1 MINLNN
7 LNIKIFLD
15 TANLDKIR
23 ISLNDYPFIKGFTTN
38 PSLMHKEGVV
48 NYEEYCKE
56 ALKIT
61 SNLPISFEVFSDDL
75 KDMEEEARI
84 INSWGGNSYV
94 KIPISN
100 TKGQSTSQVIKNLNK
115 DNIKLNIT
123 AIFTVDQIKNI
134 LDSFNNSTPSIISVF
149 AGRIADSGID
159 PLKIMS
165 ECSEIIKT
173 KENMELLWASSRE
186 VLNIFQAEESN
197 SQIITIAPEILDKLK
212 FLNKNLNE
220 FSLETVNDFFKDA
233 NSAGFNILKKDTK

>member
-1 MINLNN
+1 MVDINK

-15 TANLDKIR
+15 TANLDKIKDS
-23 ISLNDYPFIKGFTTN
+23 IKNFSFIKGFTTN
-38 PSLMHKEGVV
+38 PSLMHKEGVT
-48 NYEEYCKE
+48 NYEEYCKD
-56 ALKIT
+56 ALKVT

-100 TKGQSTSQVIKNLNK
+100 TKGESTSNVIKNLNK

-123 AIFTVDQIKNI
+123 AIFTVDQLKNI
-134 LDSFNNSTPSIISVF
+134 LDSFNNPTPSIISVF
-149 AGRIADSGID
+149 AGRIADSGLD
-159 PLKIMS
+159 PMKIMN
-165 ECSEIIKT
+165 ECAQIVKS

-197 SQIITIAPEILDKLK
+197 SQLITIAPEILDKLK
-212 FLNKNLNE
+212 FLNKDLNE
-220 FSLETVNDFFKDA
+220 FSLDTVKDFFKDA
-233 NSAGFNILKKDTK
+233 NSAGFNLLKKDSH

>member
-1 MINLNN
+1 MVDINKLS
-7 LNIKIFLD
+7 IKIFLD
-15 TANLDKIR
+15 TANLDKIKDS
-23 ISLNDYPFIKGFTTN
+23 ITNFSFIKGFTTN
-38 PSLMHKEGVV
+38 PSLMHKEGVT

-56 ALKIT
+56 ALKVT

-100 TKGQSTSQVIKNLNK
+100 TKGESTSNVIKNLNK

-123 AIFTVDQIKNI
+123 AIFTVDQLKNI
-134 LDSFNNSTPSIISVF
+134 LDSFNNPTPSIISVF
-149 AGRIADSGID
+149 AGRIADSGLD
-159 PLKIMS
+159 PMEIMS
-165 ECSEIIKT
+165 ECSQIINS

-186 VLNIFQAEESN
+186 VLNIFQAEESK

-212 FLNKNLNE
+212 FINKDLNK
-220 FSLETVNDFFKDA
+220 FSLDTVNDFFKDA
-233 NSAGFNILKKDTK
+233 NNAGFNILKKDSK

>member
-1 MINLNN
+1 MVDINK

-15 TANLDKIR
+15 TANLDKIKDS
-23 ISLNDYPFIKGFTTN
+23 IKNFSFIKGFTTN
-38 PSLMHKEGVV
+38 PSLMHKEGVT
-48 NYEEYCKE
+48 NYEEYCKD
-56 ALKIT
+56 ALKVT
-61 SNLPISFEVFSDDL
+61 SNFPISIEVVSDDL

-100 TKGQSTSQVIKNLNK
+100 TKGESTSNVIKNLNK

-123 AIFTVDQIKNI
+123 AIFTVDQLKNI
-134 LDSFNNSTPSIISVF
+134 LDSFNNPTPSIISVF
-149 AGRIADSGID
+149 AGRIADSGLD
-159 PLKIMS
+159 PMKIMN
-165 ECSEIIKT
+165 ECAQIVKS

-212 FLNKNLNE
+212 FLNKDLNE
-220 FSLETVNDFFKDA
+220 FSLDTVKDFFKDA
-233 NSAGFNILKKDTK
+233 NSAGFNLLKKDSH

>member
-1 MINLNN
+1 MTKVFCDIADVNLIKKFDKK
-7 LNIKIFLD
+7 NIV
-15 TANLDKIR
+15 
-23 ISLNDYPFIKGFTTN
+23 KGFTTN
-38 PSLMHKEGVV
+38 PSLMHKEGVT
-48 NYEEYCKE
+48 NYEEYCKD
-56 ALKIT
+56 ALKVT

-100 TKGQSTSQVIKNLNK
+100 TKGESTSNVIKNLNK

-123 AIFTVDQIKNI
+123 AIFTVDQLKNI
-134 LDSFNNSTPSIISVF
+134 LDSFNNPTPSIISVF
-149 AGRIADSGID
+149 AGRIADSGLD
-159 PLKIMS
+159 PMKIMN
-165 ECSEIIKT
+165 ECAQIVKS

-212 FLNKNLNE
+212 FLNKDLNE
-220 FSLETVNDFFKDA
+220 FSLDTVKDFFKDA
-233 NSAGFNILKKDTK
+233 NSAGFNLLKKDSH